1 MFWFT
6 RTQNKG
12 AAVKPT
18 RHKFTILKQVVEKI
32 PSYLVSKLAN
42 KYGVDKR
49 SRTFSPWS
57 HVVTMVYAQL
67 AHSFGLNDVSDSLSH
82 HSGALATLR
91 GATAPSRNGL
101 SHANKVRDASMAE
114 DLFWLTLGDIQL
126 EYPNFGMGRDY
137 CGFPRRFKRI
147 INVIDSTTI
156 KLVANCMDWAK
167 HRRRKAAAK
176 CHMRLDLQT
185 FLPRFA
191 LVKSAGS
198 HDSAEARELCADIR
212 SGEIVV
218 FDKAYVDFDH
228 LNELNERGIFWVSR
242 AKDNMAYTIVK
253 RHKHEGAI
261 LKDVFI
267 RLKVTK
273 SQKAYP
279 SLIRMITAKVEVDGK
294 MVVMTF
300 LSNNMEWSASSIC
313 DLYEGRWGVEV
324 FFKQIKQTLQLA
336 DFIGHNENAVR
347 WQVWTALLTYVLLR
361 LISYIGKWK
370 GSFSRLF
377 TVIRGVLWSR
387 FDLLALLDRCC
398 GTADGTPRMH
408 LSVEQLYL
416 PGFEVK
422 IYGTA

>member
-1 MFWFT
+1 
-6 RTQNKG
+6 
-12 AAVKPT
+12 VKPT
-18 RHKFTILKQVVEKI
+18 RNKFTILKQVVDKI
-32 PSYLVSKLAN
+32 PSYLVSKLAK
-42 KYGVDKR
+42 KYYVDTR

-67 AHSFGLNDVSDSLSH
+67 AHSFGLNDVSDSLDH
-82 HSGALATLR
+82 HSSALATLR
-91 GATAPSRNGL
+91 GATPPSRNGL
-101 SHANKVRDASMAE
+101 SHANKVRDAGMAE
-114 DLFWLTLGDIQL
+114 ELFWLTLSDIQRD
-126 EYPNFGMGRDY
+126 YPKFGMGRDY

-156 KLVANCMDWAK
+156 KLVANCMDWAR

-212 SGEIVV
+212 SGEIAV
-218 FDKAYVDFDH
+218 FDKAYVDFEH
-228 LNELNERGIFWVSR
+228 LSELNVRGVFWVTR
-242 AKDNMAYTIVK
+242 AKDNMAYKIVK
-253 RHKHEGAI
+253 RYKTEGVI
-261 LKDVFI
+261 LKDVLI

-279 SLIRMITAKVEVDGK
+279 SLIRMITAEVDVDGK

-313 DLYEGRWGVEV
+313 DLYKGRWGIEV

-336 DFIGHNENAVR
+336 DFLGYSENAVR

-361 LISYIGKWK
+361 FISYLGKWK

-377 TVIRGVLWSR
+377 TLIRGVLWSR
-387 FDLLALLDRCC
+387 LDLLALLDRCC
-398 GTADGTPRMH
+398 GTAGGSTRMQ

-416 PGFEVK
+416 PGFELK
-422 IYGTA
+422 TYGTA